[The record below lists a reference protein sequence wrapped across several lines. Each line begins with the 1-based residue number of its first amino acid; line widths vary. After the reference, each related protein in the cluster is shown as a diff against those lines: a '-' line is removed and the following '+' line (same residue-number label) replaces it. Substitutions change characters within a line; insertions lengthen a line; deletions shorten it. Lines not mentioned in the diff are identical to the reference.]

1 MVEPQ
6 LDPLTTD
13 TDTLVSIFK
22 SAGYACFDAAGKPK
36 LDAYYGGN
44 SFLRISDAGADPIA
58 YLADLPSGT
67 ALR

>member
-13 TDTLVSIFK
+13 TDTLVSIFRS
-22 SAGYACFDAAGKPK
+22 SAYACFDADGKPK

-44 SFLRISDAGADPIA
+44 SFLRISDAGADPMA
-58 YLADLPSGT
+58 YLRDLPSGT
-67 ALR
+67 AFR